1 MLLTAIKENFDEL
14 SGLVR
19 QLSNEEFTRPCSELN
34 GSTIG
39 EHIRHILEMYTCLEK
54 AYISGVVEYDKRE
67 RDLLLQTR
75 CEVALETIAVL
86 SSRLDKP
93 NKPMKLK
100 FILEG
105 QELMIPSNFERELL
119 YNLEHSIHHQAL
131 IKVGLR
137 QMGAVVNENFGVAR
151 STIAYR
157 SSQCVQ

>member
-14 SGLVR
+14 SGLIR
-19 QLSNEEFTRPCSELN
+19 QLSDDGFTRPCAELN
-34 GSTIG
+34 DSTIG
-39 EHIRHILEMYTCLEK
+39 EHIRHILEMYICLEK

-75 CEVALETIAVL
+75 CEVALETIAAL
-86 SSRLDKP
+86 SNSLDKP

-100 FILEG
+100 FILDG
-105 QELMIPSNFERELL
+105 QELVIPSNFERELL

-137 QMGAVVNENFGVAR
+137 QIGATVDGNFGVAR